1 LVVFSPVAFAEGAPS
16 LGGVGGSPLGSSL
29 VVPGGLV
36 EGQELKEAEEVSLHS
51 PEAVVAREASQTK
64 YEGLSVEE
72 SAKLAERVFPNVI
85 DRPDGGLP
93 QLPEGESVTGYPT
106 DDAAQVELPGGKS
119 GVLEALAPIAV
130 DVSPGRRV
138 PVDLSLTEAGGA
150 FEPRTSV
157 VGVRIPKQLQDG
169 VSLAGTGIS
178 LTPVDGSG
186 TRVGGSEGQV
196 EGSVVFYGG
205 VGAGSDM
212 DMAVKPSA
220 LGFSMETFL
229 RSERSPDA
237 LRFNVGLPEG
247 ANLVQVQG
255 GVVEVVQEGA
265 IIGVVLPPIARDAA
279 GTPVPVSMGVSGHVL
294 TLSVDV
300 RQNEF
305 QYPIVVDPTVV
316 DSQLPILEG
325 YYQSRW
331 KAETSSGKVVPFEF
345 NEGYGKIYDY
355 HTETSPGYARGEWGG
370 FAYEAQGDSTIL
382 RVSGVTVSGVG
393 NGKNAD
399 IENRLQ
405 IKDKTAGGKHESEVD
420 TWPEDLDAEN
430 QELCVKEDP
439 GCLPLEPTSET
450 ESNSVSYIQFAKE
463 TSTLAFAEFIEKANV
478 ELYQTAKSTASLDT
492 KDAEIEGHVNALY
505 GTEHW
510 VNAAKAV
517 VKGSASDPGIGI
529 SKLESSSPNEAH
541 WGIVESFLYP
551 SHSGACQ
558 GVICAKEESHTYSL
572 GGLPE
577 GKDTVNFSAGNAT
590 NKPEELA
597 KATGTVYVDN
607 AAPHGITL
615 SGLPSNHEIN
625 DGQHISL
632 KASATDGTKPTPSSG
647 IASILLEVDGQAIS
661 GPQGA
666 CSPGECTG
674 TAEWTV
680 SGENYAA
687 GEHTLTVVATDNA
700 GNVASEEYH
709 VKIHDPEDVTVGP
722 GSVNPVTGELTLTA
736 TDVSLSVPGGG
747 LTVSRSYRSRHVAQ
761 GAEGPL
767 GPQWSLSLGA
777 QQSLSRVSGG
787 MVLTAS
793 NSGQILFESK
803 GKGEFSSPTGDA
815 GLVLAEKAVE
825 GKPVFTLSENGSV
838 TTFEL
843 PAGSSGSVW
852 MPSSDEGPNGTNT
865 TLYKFKVES
874 GVIEPIEELAP
885 IPAGVSCGKEIS
897 ELKEGCR
904 ALKFRYATETKAK
917 GENASEWGEVAG
929 HLAEVKYIAWNASKA
944 KTETTVAE
952 YAYDKKG
959 RLRAEWDPR
968 ITPSLKTTYGYDIEG
983 HVTAASAPGR
993 EPWLLEQG
1001 TIPSDASMGRLL
1013 AVSVPSAETAFGTGE
1028 APVNKE
1034 IPTLSSTKPV
1044 VGTKISVNLTSE
1056 KTPGKWSGSP
1066 LAFIYQWEDCN
1077 SSGKECTLIP
1087 GAVNQAYYPVAGDEG
1102 HTLVGEAI
1110 ALNATG
1116 AVSASSA
1123 VTSTVASGTPNTP
1136 LPEPPSVGSSAVWT
1150 LEYQVPVSGSGAPYE
1165 MSSTETAKWGQTDDP
1180 SEAMAIFPPD
1190 KVMGWPAKEYKREN
1204 VYYLDGKDRAVNT
1217 AIPTGG
1223 ISTTEYN
1230 LYNDVVRTL
1239 SPNNRVTALKESCKS
1254 ETECKSAE
1262 VAKLLDTE
1270 SSYEEK
1276 GSEPGTELLS
1286 TLGPQ
1291 HTVKLASG
1299 KGGKFNEEVLARER
1313 TTYSYNEGA
1322 PSGGPYHLVT
1332 KTKYTAETASKEE
1345 FDKRVTATSYSGQS
1359 NLGWKLRK
1367 PTSVTTEPGGLDL
1380 VHTIEYSSSTGEIV
1394 ETATPAASGKDA
1406 KIPPTYAAQFGTK
1419 GSGAGQ
1425 FNSPGGI
1432 AIDAHGNVWVADYA
1446 NNRIDKYTASGTF
1459 IQASGFGVI
1468 SNSENKFQIC
1478 TTTCTAGLAGSG
1490 NGEFS
1495 GPVGITYYGGNL
1507 YVADYGNDRIEELNE
1522 KGEYAG
1528 KFGSKGKGVEQMEG
1542 PVSVAVNSSGNI
1554 AVSDLGNH
1562 RIDEFNSSGKFIQ
1575 ASGYGVISNS
1585 ENRFQICTTTCVAGL
1600 EGSGEGEFAYL
1611 QGVAFSGSNLYVA
1624 DYGNNRI
1631 EELNEKGEYVTT
1643 FGVKGTSKG
1652 EFEGPVEIAV
1662 NASGNL
1668 YITDLGNG
1676 RVQVLSG
1683 SGSYIDQFGVKG
1695 SGNGELT
1702 EPGGIAVNSSGDV
1715 YVGDSGDNR
1724 IEEWVP
1730 TITGNESAHDT
1741 KTIYYS
1747 KAVNSEYSTCGEHP
1761 ELANLPCETRPA
1773 AQPGT
1778 SGLPELPVTKYTYNI
1793 WDEPETVTE
1802 TVGSSTRT
1810 KTDTYDTAGRVETEG
1825 TSSTIGTALPTV
1837 TDKYNPE
1844 NGILEKQ
1851 STTTEGKTKTI
1862 TSSDNRLD
1870 QLISYTDAGENTSTY
1885 EYEKEKGARLIKVN
1899 NGKGTETYSYN
1910 ETTGL
1915 PTEVLYENGT
1925 TKIGFTATRDV
1936 EGHILTEGYPNG
1948 MTATY
1953 TYNSVDEPTALEY
1966 KKTTHCTEEK
1976 EKCVWFKDTVIP
1988 SIHGQWLE
1996 QATTFSR
2003 QVFLYDAAG
2012 RLTKVQNTPTG
2023 KSCTAHVYGYD
2034 EDGDRTSVTTESK
2047 CAPEGATVEG
2057 HTYDTADR
2065 LTDPGIKYSEFGD
2078 ITTLPAQNAEDP
2090 ELTNTYY
2097 VDNQL
2102 ASQKQ
2107 SKQTIGYNLD
2117 PAGRTL
2123 ETIST
2128 GEPNNSDITSHYA
2141 GPGDAPAWTENP
2153 ISKEWQRNIPGING
2167 TLAAIQSN
2175 GGTPELQ
2182 LTNLHGDIIATA
2194 SMSETATELTSKAET
2209 SEFGVPTIST
2219 PAKYSWLGAIELPTE
2234 LSSGVIAMGAR
2245 SYIPQLGR
2253 FLQPDPI
2260 PGGSANAYSYTYDD
2274 PVNTTDPTG
2283 TYTWGFSAGLIASL
2297 NATGQEIIQREDAR
2311 ETAEREAREA
2321 AEREAA
2327 ARAAAERAAAEAAAY
2342 AEAAAG
2348 PQYSGG
2354 EEEIEESEIW
2364 LEEEGG
2370 YGGGSYGGGDGLHFI
2385 TDKGG
2390 PGAFCGSNSTTH
2402 RKCHE
2407 PKGGTEKENI
2417 EACGMLG
2424 GGIGGVIGG
2433 AIGDLPGGFAG
2444 GIAGQKAAEKACKAV

>member
-1 LVVFSPVAFAEGAPS
+1 
-16 LGGVGGSPLGSSL
+16 
-29 VVPGGLV
+29 
-36 EGQELKEAEEVSLHS
+36 
-51 PEAVVAREASQTK
+51 
-64 YEGLSVEE
+64 
-72 SAKLAERVFPNVI
+72 
-85 DRPDGGLP
+85 
-93 QLPEGESVTGYPT
+93 
-106 DDAAQVELPGGKS
+106 
-119 GVLEALAPIAV
+119 
-130 DVSPGRRV
+130 
-138 PVDLSLTEAGGA
+138 
-150 FEPRTSV
+150 
-157 VGVRIPKQLQDG
+157 
-169 VSLAGTGIS
+169 
-178 LTPVDGSG
+178 
-186 TRVGGSEGQV
+186 
-196 EGSVVFYGG
+196 
-205 VGAGSDM
+205 M
-212 DMAVKPSA
+212 
-220 LGFSMETFL
+220 
-229 RSERSPDA
+229 
-237 LRFNVGLPEG
+237 
-247 ANLVQVQG
+247 
-255 GVVEVVQEGA
+255 
-265 IIGVVLPPIARDAA
+265 
-279 GTPVPVSMGVSGHVL
+279 
-294 TLSVDV
+294 
-300 RQNEF
+300 
-305 QYPIVVDPTVV
+305 
-316 DSQLPILEG
+316 
-325 YYQSRW
+325 
-331 KAETSSGKVVPFEF
+331 
-345 NEGYGKIYDY
+345 
-355 HTETSPGYARGEWGG
+355 
-370 FAYEAQGDSTIL
+370 
-382 RVSGVTVSGVG
+382 
-393 NGKNAD
+393 
-399 IENRLQ
+399 
-405 IKDKTAGGKHESEVD
+405 
-420 TWPEDLDAEN
+420 
-430 QELCVKEDP
+430 
-439 GCLPLEPTSET
+439 
-450 ESNSVSYIQFAKE
+450 
-463 TSTLAFAEFIEKANV
+463 
-478 ELYQTAKSTASLDT
+478 
-492 KDAEIEGHVNALY
+492 
-505 GTEHW
+505 
-510 VNAAKAV
+510 
-517 VKGSASDPGIGI
+517 
-529 SKLESSSPNEAH
+529 
-541 WGIVESFLYP
+541 
-551 SHSGACQ
+551 
-558 GVICAKEESHTYSL
+558 
-572 GGLPE
+572 
-577 GKDTVNFSAGNAT
+577 
-590 NKPEELA
+590 
-597 KATGTVYVDN
+597 
-607 AAPHGITL
+607 
-615 SGLPSNHEIN
+615 
-625 DGQHISL
+625 
-632 KASATDGTKPTPSSG
+632 
-647 IASILLEVDGQAIS
+647 
-661 GPQGA
+661 
-666 CSPGECTG
+666 
-674 TAEWTV
+674 
-680 SGENYAA
+680 
-687 GEHTLTVVATDNA
+687 
-700 GNVASEEYH
+700 
-709 VKIHDPEDVTVGP
+709 
-722 GSVNPVTGELTLTA
+722 
-736 TDVSLSVPGGG
+736 
-747 LTVSRSYRSRHVAQ
+747 
-761 GAEGPL
+761 
-767 GPQWSLSLGA
+767 
-777 QQSLSRVSGG
+777 
-787 MVLTAS
+787 
-793 NSGQILFESK
+793 
-803 GKGEFSSPTGDA
+803 
-815 GLVLAEKAVE
+815 
-825 GKPVFTLSENGSV
+825 
-838 TTFEL
+838 
-843 PAGSSGSVW
+843 
-852 MPSSDEGPNGTNT
+852 
-865 TLYKFKVES
+865 
-874 GVIEPIEELAP
+874 
-885 IPAGVSCGKEIS
+885 
-897 ELKEGCR
+897 
-904 ALKFRYATETKAK
+904 
-917 GENASEWGEVAG
+917 
-929 HLAEVKYIAWNASKA
+929 
-944 KTETTVAE
+944 
-952 YAYDKKG
+952 
-959 RLRAEWDPR
+959 
-968 ITPSLKTTYGYDIEG
+968 
-983 HVTAASAPGR
+983 
-993 EPWLLEQG
+993 
-1001 TIPSDASMGRLL
+1001 
-1013 AVSVPSAETAFGTGE
+1013 
-1028 APVNKE
+1028 
-1034 IPTLSSTKPV
+1034 
-1044 VGTKISVNLTSE
+1044 
-1056 KTPGKWSGSP
+1056 
-1066 LAFIYQWEDCN
+1066 
-1077 SSGKECTLIP
+1077 
-1087 GAVNQAYYPVAGDEG
+1087 
-1102 HTLVGEAI
+1102 
-1110 ALNATG
+1110 
-1116 AVSASSA
+1116 
-1123 VTSTVASGTPNTP
+1123 
-1136 LPEPPSVGSSAVWT
+1136 
-1150 LEYQVPVSGSGAPYE
+1150 
-1165 MSSTETAKWGQTDDP
+1165 
-1180 SEAMAIFPPD
+1180 
-1190 KVMGWPAKEYKREN
+1190 
-1204 VYYLDGKDRAVNT
+1204 
-1217 AIPTGG
+1217 
-1223 ISTTEYN
+1223 
-1230 LYNDVVRTL
+1230 
-1239 SPNNRVTALKESCKS
+1239 
-1254 ETECKSAE
+1254 
-1262 VAKLLDTE
+1262 LDTE

-1332 KTKYTAETASKEE
+1332 KTKYTAETTSKEE

-1380 VHTIEYSSSTGEIV
+1380 VHTIEYSSSTGEVI

-1425 FNSPGGI
+1425 FTSPAGI

-1459 IQASGFGVI
+1459 IQASGFGVV

-1562 RIDEFNSSGKFIQ
+1562 RIDEFNSAGKFIR

-1585 ENRFQICTTTCVAGL
+1585 ENKFQICTTTCVAGL
-1600 EGSGEGEFAYL
+1600 EGSSEGEFAYL

-1643 FGVKGTSKG
+1643 FGVKGTGKG

-1668 YITDLGNG
+1668 YVTDLGNG
-1676 RVQVLSG
+1676 RVQVLSA

-1702 EPGGIAVNSSGDV
+1702 EPGGIAINSSGDV

-1724 IEEWVP
+1724 TEEWVP
-1730 TITGNESAHDT
+1730 TITGNEGAHDT

-1747 KAVNSEYSTCGEHP
+1747 KAANSEYSACGEHP

-1793 WDEPETVTE
+1793 WDEPETLTE

-1810 KTDTYDTAGRVETEG
+1810 KTDTYDTAGRVETEA

-1837 TDKYNPE
+1837 TNKYSPE
-1844 NGILEKQ
+1844 NGALEKQ

-1870 QLISYTDAGENTSTY
+1870 QLISYTDADENTSTY

-1899 NGKGTETYSYN
+1899 NGKGTETYTYS

-1925 TKIGFTATRDV
+1925 TKIGFSATRDV

-1966 KKTTHCTEEK
+1966 KKTTHCAEEK

-2034 EDGDRTSVTTESK
+2034 EDSDRTSVTTESK

-2065 LTDPGIKYSEFGD
+2065 LTDPGIKYNEFGD

-2128 GEPNNSDITSHYA
+2128 GEPTNSDITAHYA

-2167 TLAAIQSN
+2167 TLAAIQNN

-2209 SEFGVPTIST
+2209 SEFGVPTVNT
-2219 PAKYSWLGAIELPTE
+2219 PAKYTWLGAIELPTE
-2234 LSSGVIAMGAR
+2234 LPSGVIAMGAR

-2260 PGGSANAYSYTYDD
+2260 PGGSADAYSYTFDD

-2283 TYTWGFSAGLIASL
+2283 TYTWGFSAGLTASL

-2321 AEREAA
+2321 AEHEAA
-2327 ARAAAERAAAEAAAY
+2327 ARAAAERAAAEATAY

-2364 LEEEGG
+2364 LEVE
-2370 YGGGSYGGGDGLHFI
+2370 SS
-2385 TDKGG
+2385 
-2390 PGAFCGSNSTTH
+2390 SNSRRFANLEDPDDHTPRVESTCN
-2402 RKCHE
+2402 RRGQDC
-2407 PKGGTEKENI
+2407 PGSRSGSGNSGGKNNRADCSTI
-2417 EACGMLG
+2417 ATQVEAPMMWNPGTWFPYVV
-2424 GGIGGVIGG
+2424 GIGLCQV
-2433 AIGDLPGGFAG
+2433 F
-2444 GIAGQKAAEKACKAV
+2444 